1 MRTPLVVFSLFLA
14 FAGGTLCGYVWQ
26 ERKVLSLKKKV
37 EWLETKQEE
46 GRQRE
51 EALRAQLEK
60 LQHAHEAVVEEARR
74 LQENLGARLS
84 HLEET
89 ITTLTQERLQS
100 QEPSESQELP

>member
-1 MRTPLVVFSLFLA
+1 MRSPLVVFSLLLA
-14 FAGGTLCGYVWQ
+14 FGGGALCGYVWQ
-26 ERKVLSLKKKV
+26 EREVLSLNKKV

-46 GRQRE
+46 GRQQE

-89 ITTLTQERLQS
+89 ITTLTQERLQR
-100 QEPSESQELP
+100 QEP